1 MREFQRE
8 PDAVPMEKPADV
20 QDRLTGALIGLAHAV
35 IGNEHMVDRQTHRL
49 VREALCATVPGA
61 GCDRAAVARLK
72 ERVTAEKWRIVPGC
86 RNCDHP
92 CGRTDDYD
100 MAQMWT
106 ADEAVCGLKGLLL
119 FDIRGMAACAQCAA
133 EAGHTD
139 DEVDAFLLQALDV
152 LGNEW
157 DEQSLL
163 PIVRKA
169 GRVSLRCVQMLNRA

>member
-1 MREFQRE
+1 
-8 PDAVPMEKPADV
+8 
-20 QDRLTGALIGLAHAV
+20 
-35 IGNEHMVDRQTHRL
+35 
-49 VREALCATVPGA
+49 
-61 GCDRAAVARLK
+61 
-72 ERVTAEKWRIVPGC
+72 
-86 RNCDHP
+86 
-92 CGRTDDYD
+92 

>member
-72 ERVTAEKWRIVPGC
+72 ERVR
-86 RNCDHP
+86 
-92 CGRTDDYD
+92 
-100 MAQMWT
+100 
-106 ADEAVCGLKGLLL
+106 
-119 FDIRGMAACAQCAA
+119 
-133 EAGHTD
+133 
-139 DEVDAFLLQALDV
+139 
-152 LGNEW
+152 
-157 DEQSLL
+157 
-163 PIVRKA
+163 
-169 GRVSLRCVQMLNRA
+169 